1 VKGRIAFAVSV
12 LAIGGFLLL
21 RPASSPTRARNQC
34 GPGAE
39 LSLSDEPEIHVL
51 FGYKDA
57 RPARFVGD
65 RYERTSMAEAL
76 TKPCVGERRDC
87 GFVRSAEDEELFS
100 KEMRDAH
107 GKSRWIRLRLAGSAA
122 SADDEENRR
131 DPFQAWK
138 TRRAARLF
146 HEGLRSADAVFYD
159 GHSRDGGGPD
169 FAPPRLRADRHV
181 DYGWYL
187 AKRPGMR
194 ALERALAG
202 APRPARVVGLYSCD
216 SNRLTVTGAAA
227 KKVRWITYDKLYY
240 FADAMNDIRDSISGL
255 LTCAR
260 P

>member
-1 VKGRIAFAVSV
+1 MAFAV
-12 LAIGGFLLL
+12 LALAVGIFFLVRLV
-21 RPASSPTRARNQC
+21 SSLSGARIQC

-39 LSLSDEPEIHVL
+39 LSLSDEPEVRVL

-65 RYERTSMAEAL
+65 RYERTALAEAL
-76 TKPCVGERRDC
+76 TKPCAGERRDC
-87 GFVRSAEDEELFS
+87 GFARSAEDEELFS
-100 KEMRDAH
+100 KDMRDAS
-107 GKSRWIRLRLAGSAA
+107 GKPRRIRLRLVASAA
-122 SADDEENRR
+122 GADDEENRR

-169 FAPPRLRADRHV
+169 FAPPRLRSDRHV
-181 DYGWYL
+181 DYGWYIS
-187 AKRPGMR
+187 KRPGMK
-194 ALERALAG
+194 ALERALAN
-202 APRPARVVGLYSCD
+202 ASRPARVVGLYSCD
-216 SNRLTVTGAAA
+216 SNRLTVNQVAA
-227 KKVRWITYDKLYY
+227 KKVRWITSNKLYY
-240 FADAMNDIRDSISGL
+240 FADAMNDIRDTISGL